1 MDLGIIRGTGTLILF
16 LSFVALCVWA
26 WSPAQ
31 RRRFEEAARVP
42 FLDDDLSPEL
52 KAGRSG
58 HVAGGAQAAAGR
70 DSK

>member
-1 MDLGIIRGTGTLILF
+1 MDLGIIRGIGTLVLF

-26 WSPAQ
+26 WSPGQ
-31 RRRFEEAARVP
+31 RRRFEEAAAVP

-52 KAGRSG
+52 KAGRG
-58 HVAGGAQAAAGR
+58 GYVAGGAQPAVGR